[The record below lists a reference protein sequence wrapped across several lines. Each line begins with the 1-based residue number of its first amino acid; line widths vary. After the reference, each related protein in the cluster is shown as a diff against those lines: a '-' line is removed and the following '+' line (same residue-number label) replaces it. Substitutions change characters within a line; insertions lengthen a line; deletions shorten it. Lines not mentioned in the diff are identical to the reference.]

1 MGPVGLGWL
10 ASAQAVGALFMGVF
24 QGLRPPTRHAGN
36 TFTLAVAC
44 YGLSMAVFGMSETF
58 LLSFCALLVA
68 GAMDNLSVVL
78 RHSVVQIYT
87 PDELRGRVSA
97 VNRVFVDSS
106 NHMGTVETSLL
117 ASFTSPMFTAVFG
130 GVVTLAVAIIARQRF
145 RELRDLKTLVKS

>member
-1 MGPVGLGWL
+1 ML
-10 ASAQAVGALFMGVF
+10 
-24 QGLRPPTRHAGN
+24 TRI
-36 TFTLAVAC
+36 LEPEV
-44 YGLSMAVFGMSETF
+44 
-58 LLSFCALLVA
+58 
-68 GAMDNLSVVL
+68 MDTAEEA
-78 RHSVVQIYT
+78 RDYDTMDH
-87 PDELRGRVSA
+87 SA